1 MRKKK
6 ELTEAEK
13 RDLAMKY
20 EVAEELG
27 LLEKVERCGWRGL
40 TSRES
45 ASAALWG
52 QEKRRSESG
61 QKRTKRTEWTPKRT
75 ESGQGVDRQW
85 TGVWT
90 AERHFLS
97 IRIPACI

>member
-6 ELTEAEK
+6 ELTETEK

-45 ASAALWG
+45 GRIGGIMGTRKTA
-52 QEKRRSESG
+52 ER
-61 QKRTKRTEWTPKRT
+61 KRTEADKA
-75 ESGQGVDRQW
+75 DRQW
-85 TGVWT
+85 TGERTGVWT

>member
-1 MRKKK
+1 MHTEWKEKDRKGDLIAKK
-6 ELTEAEK
+6 EGTDRDGK

-45 ASAALWG
+45 GRIGGIMGTRKTA
-52 QEKRRSESG
+52 ER
-61 QKRTKRTEWTPKRT
+61 KRTEADKADR
-75 ESGQGVDRQW
+75 VD
-85 TGVWT
+85 T
-90 AERHFLS
+90 
-97 IRIPACI
+97 